1 MQLGKLDGS
10 QKYQGVSSKTVPDA
24 HQFHQQ
30 LPTASKTN
38 LYRFE

>member
-24 HQFHQQ
+24 HQFHQ
-30 LPTASKTN
+30 PTASKTN
-38 LYRFE
+38 LY